1 MGRQGRFWFHVNI
14 CEDYLA
20 QFTDEKYEV
29 LEGTPVY
36 KLFHRKGAKSGVSWK
51 NYSCKPPY

>member
-1 MGRQGRFWFHVNI
+1 M

-29 LEGTPVY
+29 LEGTPIY
-36 KLFHRKGAKSGVSWK
+36 KLFTGKEQEAVFLGKIIHVNHHIKGELLRFRGF
-51 NYSCKPPY
+51 